1 MIQKLP
7 MFWFAWEK
15 AYGFTPEKI
24 DELVKKDQKEYILE
38 VDVDYPKKLHKN
50 HSELPFLAERMEMGK
65 ARKVVP
71 NFKSK
76 KYTSNA

>member
-7 MFWFAWEK
+7 MFWIAWEK

-50 HSELPFLAERMEMGK
+50 HSELPFLAGGMEMGK

-71 NFKSK
+71 NLKSK